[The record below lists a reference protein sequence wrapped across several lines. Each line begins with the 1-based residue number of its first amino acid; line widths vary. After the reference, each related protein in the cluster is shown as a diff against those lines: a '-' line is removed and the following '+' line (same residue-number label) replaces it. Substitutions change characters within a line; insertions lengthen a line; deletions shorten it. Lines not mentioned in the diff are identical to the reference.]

1 MKNFFRILF
10 AISALTYFAACSNF
24 SSVPYAEEERNV
36 QTDSGKSLS
45 GKTLSGKIVVS
56 GALPRLAESSTGL
69 AVRTAF
75 PKLPEDLTYEVTAKK
90 AADSSVTATGS
101 VETAGASPS
110 YTIYLSEGAWIVT
123 ITAKSGTDELLSGQE
138 RIVIGDANE
147 TKNFILTYSSEGT
160 DAGSVS
166 LPINFQDDLSIAKLK
181 IQFGGQTAQTVASAE
196 MTHSGETYSYR
207 YQITSLAAGSY
218 PLKIYFLNSSD
229 ETLYFLEQVANV
241 YSGLTT
247 DTFYGDE
254 DYIDSGEIKITQ
266 AVLDEAALTVFYVKS
281 DGLDTASGSYFNPVK
296 TLAAAVA
303 LVNNSTA
310 EPAEGFK
317 IIILSDITAVPSTL
331 TENTF
336 SLNSGKS
343 LRIETDGESTQYKVT
358 GGTKTFISQGEELTV
373 KNLKISAMSFKA
385 DSGSLNISDSTFTA
399 CTGFLDNS
407 IAKFIGGG
415 VYVSDGAEFEGENI
429 SFNTCIAT
437 GSGGAIYSEGKVT
450 LTSCEIT
457 NCSAD
462 LGGAVYSEGQLTV
475 TDTVFTKNSA
485 KQGGAIYAGTSAA
498 EATVELTNCRVG
510 AVSASSAP
518 ASKTDC
524 TAAGGNASE
533 QGGGAVMLGDYSS
546 LKATDTTFNG
556 NFAGGAGGAVNASSS
571 HVAVKLDGGELCFNN
586 ANTNGGALQVY
597 SQLSSG
603 SYVKGA
609 KIQGNKAGE
618 NGGAVS
624 VTTGK
629 YFTIDSCTEF
639 SGNTAEGLGNGCYAA
654 GNLRLKGSTYIAD
667 GIYLN
672 TKNSPVLVY
681 SDFALSGTEKIPLR
695 YNADAASE
703 TCFTA
708 NSAIVKG
715 TVDSGNPNTVV
726 TQAHCD
732 AFDLGDEEY
741 YIKYRTTPQPYIGLL
756 AKVLPSTTLEVGT
769 GKDYATLKEA
779 LAAVKTLYAENPDD
793 YTILVCDDETLTS
806 DITIDTPGV
815 TIKTENGSAPTI
827 SGAGNYKVTVAA
839 DDVEID
845 GVNFTALKGGIN
857 VASGE
862 LTINNS
868 VVENGISVYNT
879 IVDNYAAGITVAP
892 GAKLESD
899 EGLVIKNCDSN
910 NDAVAGILNNG
921 GTVDLTGAEITGC
934 DGRSSGGGIYSIGAL
949 GLTTAATVLTDCR
962 IHDNSAGSGGGIY
975 CIGSASVELKGSTE
989 IYGNTATYA
998 GGGGVYIAAG
1008 GSFTM
1013 EESVRIH
1020 ENTALNSNGGGIYIA
1035 TGTTAKIILNS
1046 TKDAGNTASSGSLCY
1061 AEAYVNFVSGSSVN
1075 GTAVTGLSTSSRYWN

>member
-69 AVRTAF
+69 AIRTAF

-110 YTIYLSEGAWIVT
+110 YTIYLSEGAWLVT

-181 IQFGGQTAQTVASAE
+181 IQFGAQTAQTVASAD

-266 AVLDEAALTVFYVKS
+266 TVLDEAALTVFYVDK
-281 DGLDTASGSYFNPVK
+281 DGTAGASGSFFNPVP
-296 TLAAAVA
+296 TLNEAAA
-303 LVNNSTA
+303 LVNKSTA
-310 EPAEGFK
+310 TPASGFK
-317 IIILSDITAVPSTL
+317 IIVKTNTTETDSIT
-331 TENTF
+331 F
-336 SLNSGKS
+336 NSGK
-343 LRIETDGESTQYKVT
+343 
-358 GGTKTFISQGEELTV
+358 TV
-373 KNLKISAMSFKA
+373 KIISSDENAKRTISAATQPLVSNA
-385 DSGSLNISDSTFTA
+385 DSLSLTNISFTSLKGFKIESGTVEMEICSFSA
-399 CTGFLDNS
+399 C
-407 IAKFIGGG
+407 IGTEEGYGG
-415 VYVSDGAEFEGENI
+415 AVYVASGAEFTGTNLDI
-429 SFNTCIAT
+429 GYSIALL
-437 GSGGAIYSEGKVT
+437 GGGAIYSLGKTT
-450 LTSCEIT
+450 LSSSTIT
-457 NCSAD
+457 ECSSASGY
-462 LGGAVYSEGQLTV
+462 GGAIYTKGQLTV

-485 KQGGAIYAGTSAA
+485 KQGGAIYAEGTSAA
-498 EATVELTNCRVG
+498 EATVELTGCRVG
-510 AVSASSAP
+510 AASASSAP
-518 ASKTDC
+518 ASKADC
-524 TAAGGNASE
+524 TAAGGNSSE

-546 LKATDTTFNG
+546 LEATDTTFNG
-556 NFAGGAGGAVNASSS
+556 NFAGGAGGAVNDSSS

-586 ANTNGGALQVY
+586 AKTNGGALQVY

-639 SGNTAEGLGNGCYAA
+639 SGNTAEGFGNGCYAA

-769 GKDYATLKEA
+769 GKDYATLKDA

-793 YTILVCDDETLTS
+793 YTILVCNDETLTS
-806 DITIDTPGV
+806 DITIDTKGV
-815 TIKTENGSAPTI
+815 TIKTENDSAPTI
-827 SGAGNYKVTVAA
+827 SGAGSYKVTVAA
-839 DDVEID
+839 DDVEIE
-845 GVNFTALKGGIN
+845 GVNFTSLKGGIN

-879 IVDNYAAGITVAP
+879 IIDNYAAGITVSP
-892 GAKLESD
+892 VAKLESD
-899 EGLVIKNCDSN
+899 GGLVIKNCDSN

-989 IYGNTATYA
+989 IYENTATYA

-1020 ENTALNSNGGGIYIA
+1020 ENTAVSSNGGGIYIA